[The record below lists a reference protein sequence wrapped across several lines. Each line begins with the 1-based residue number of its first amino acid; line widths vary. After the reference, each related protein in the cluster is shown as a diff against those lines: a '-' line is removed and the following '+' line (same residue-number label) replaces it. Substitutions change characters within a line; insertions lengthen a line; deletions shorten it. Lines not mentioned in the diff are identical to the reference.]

1 MRALRVAPAQQ
12 LPLRLGEDDT
22 VPQWWWSELPE
33 RTRVEVLRLL
43 ARMIARGVLADDA
56 CDLEPVPADGD
67 GTDDA

>member
-56 CDLEPVPADGD
+56 SDLEPVPADGD
-67 GTDDA
+67 GTEDA